1 MQNFDLEFYNTLLI
15 DKNDFFRQIIETET
29 NKILRVVK
37 LNEKKP
43 LLEEDLRDNLIT
55 GFMSGYYMYFRK
67 VYNDIKLKKKYI
79 II

>member
-55 GFMSGYYMYFRK
+55 GFMELVKMF
-67 VYNDIKLKKKYI
+67 
-79 II
+79 

>member
-37 LNEKKP
+37 
-43 LLEEDLRDNLIT
+43 
-55 GFMSGYYMYFRK
+55 
-67 VYNDIKLKKKYI
+67 
-79 II
+79 